1 MKGISA
7 LSLTGRHMLKSKA
20 RVAIAPMGG
29 KPGAE
34 PREAEAA
41 ALAAQSAFF
50 AVLAPVIVRSPAYH
64 PFAGA
69 IAQDTAAAVWRW
81 LARDVAP
88 AEARLL
94 GAAVEAGTPPAEA
107 FETVAEALLARIRAV
122 FAAEEEDRDLARRN
136 TLQLGGE
143 DTRRRLPYAVMA
155 LRRRALLDKAVQFG
169 RALGYIQDEA
179 ALVTALQT
187 VTLKNPVT
195 RALWMQAM
203 VGTMVNPNR
212 VMGAAV
218 KLAGPDEAA
227 IAHGGF
233 APLVEAMLAHGQDQ
247 LALLMTQPSAFN
259 DYDLACRAID
269 RFHRLMRALAYNC
282 EFGRRSAWTGIVA
295 DLTARFSERLERP
308 LRQITSDVTQA
319 LRHPRDSTD
328 RVDPERVLA
337 GLNGLYLLT
346 TIRRSRDSL
355 AVNAVLD
362 QVWSE
367 TGQTLEVLVT
377 RALDLY
383 RSNPSEPVAR
393 ERIDAG
399 IKMAEIRY
407 NADYADILRRA
418 RDGAERRVQSA
429 PQAL

>member
-1 MKGISA
+1 
-7 LSLTGRHMLKSKA
+7 
-20 RVAIAPMGG
+20 
-29 KPGAE
+29 
-34 PREAEAA
+34 
-41 ALAAQSAFF
+41 
-50 AVLAPVIVRSPAYH
+50 
-64 PFAGA
+64 
-69 IAQDTAAAVWRW
+69 
-81 LARDVAP
+81 
-88 AEARLL
+88 
-94 GAAVEAGTPPAEA
+94 
-107 FETVAEALLARIRAV
+107 
-122 FAAEEEDRDLARRN
+122 
-136 TLQLGGE
+136 
-143 DTRRRLPYAVMA
+143 PYAVMA
-155 LRRRALLDKAVQFG
+155 LRRRELLDKASQFG

-187 VTLKNPVT
+187 ITLKNPVT

-203 VGTMVNPNR
+203 AGTMVNPNR

-218 KLAGPDEAA
+218 KLAGGPGEAA
-227 IAHGGF
+227 IAQAGF
-233 APLVEAMLAHGQDQ
+233 APLVDAMLAHAQDQ

-282 EFGRRSAWTGIVA
+282 EFGRRSAWAGIVT

-319 LRHPRDSTD
+319 LRHPRDSADT
-328 RVDPERVLA
+328 VDPERVLA

-346 TIRRSRDSL
+346 TIRRSRDTL

-362 QVWSE
+362 QVWAE

-383 RSNPSEPVAR
+383 RSNPADAVAR

-418 RDGAERRVQSA
+418 RDGAERRGQSA